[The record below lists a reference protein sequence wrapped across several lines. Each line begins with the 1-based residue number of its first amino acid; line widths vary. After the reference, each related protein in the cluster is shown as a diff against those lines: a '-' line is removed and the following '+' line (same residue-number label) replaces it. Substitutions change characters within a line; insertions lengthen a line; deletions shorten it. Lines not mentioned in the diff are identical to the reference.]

1 MMEQGVSNLQRSFHS
16 SCSWEKYI
24 IHSSLAIKWSSAFSF
39 LPVLCRTE
47 KLFFFSFSF
56 FCLLKTLLGTEPS
69 AVTPHAEFG
78 GLRDTLSP
86 HHPIW
91 AWETETN
98 IWYELKIS
106 TRADGIS
113 GSRQQTERVQK
124 TGQGMILPLQKI
136 LKSWNFDDAPQVGP
150 SKTPAGTQTWC
161 LCRFTSSTVIR
172 VKSPF
177 ILCWSLRYCIL

>member
-24 IHSSLAIKWSSAFSF
+24 IHSSLTIKWSSAFSF
-39 LPVLCRTE
+39 LLVLCRTGE
-47 KLFFFSFSF
+47 LLFFSFF
-56 FCLLKTLLGTEPS
+56 FLLLVENTVGRRAERSHSPCRAWGPERHPEP
-69 AVTPHAEFG
+69 P
-78 GLRDTLSP
+78 SP
-86 HHPIW
+86 HLGLGNRDKHL
-91 AWETETN
+91 AWTQN
-98 IWYELKIS
+98 FCKSWW
-106 TRADGIS
+106 
-113 GSRQQTERVQK
+113 VQK
-124 TGQGMILPLQKI
+124 TGQRMTLPPQTI
-136 LKSWNFDDAPQVGP
+136 LKSGNFDDAPQVGS